1 MINEEISREI
11 VQGTKDGIT
20 MAIQFSKEYGQIQDY
35 FSEKFK
41 DSNFSLSKLMPEKN
55 EIQLKDLYKKGQL
68 KEIDVSKKDLAE
80 FKKELNRNGVKFS
93 LMEDKATKDYVA
105 FFQADNVKIVEV
117 ALRKA
122 VDKSNAKKKGKRVS
136 KSKLINSKILPKKI
150 RLRISQRQRTR
161 ILTLADKGVP
171 NRYPHAYSL
180 KYSRNIRADRTNR
193 SPRSERFVHPLK

>member
-41 DSNFSLSKLMPEKN
+41 DSNFSLSKLMPKKN

-122 VDKSNAKKKGKRVS
+122 VDKSSAKEKGKES
-136 KSKLINSKILPKKI
+136 IKKQI
-150 RLRISQRQRTR
+150 DKFKN
-161 ILTLADKGVP
+161 LAKENPFKDIAKAMDK
-171 NRYPHAYSL
+171 
-180 KYSRNIRADRTNR
+180 NID
-193 SPRSERFVHPLK
+193 LGG

>member
-1 MINEEISREI
+1 MINEEISKEI
-11 VQGTKDGIT
+11 VQGTKEGIT

-117 ALRKA
+117 ALRKRLR
-122 VDKSNAKKKGKRVS
+122 NPMPKKKVKRVL
-136 KSKLINSKILPKKI
+136 KSKLINSK
-150 RLRISQRQRTR
+150 SCQRKSV
-161 ILTLADKGVP
+161 KGY
-171 NRYPHAYSL
+171 RKGKGQEY
-180 KYSRNIRADRTNR
+180 
-193 SPRSERFVHPLK
+193 